1 MECAGLLLVNT
12 YLSLRLPL
20 TSDEPPILVDLAA
33 VRWVREMDCGIQFL
47 FIQPPQ
53 LNRLEQFLASSV
65 KSEGPPRSSDR

>member
-1 MECAGLLLVNT
+1 MECAGLLSVNN

-47 FIQPPQ
+47 SIQPAQ
-53 LNRLEQFLASSV
+53 LNRLEKFLAASV
-65 KSEGPPRSSDR
+65 KSERPPGSTDR